1 LWFADSSCQTR
12 IASVQQT
19 ACHVEQPTVMID
31 AQVDA
36 DSCPTTRS
44 FELYEIDAIREMS
57 PHEVDDSG
65 ACVASTLPPDESYV
79 QGAAIDASTLPTL
92 ETVVVGTGAVRG
104 VFSGFGGVPYVPLGS
119 ENTGLLN
126 ESGEPCQP
134 FRFPDGSL
142 RCVPTSF
149 SPATPT
155 ALVYEDASC
164 DGSPL
169 VAWVTKP
176 TCPVNPPLPPGVL
189 FVDPTGCEIA
199 VTELMA
205 VVGQSNASSL
215 YARDAASGACQALAT
230 ISPTAT
236 YLRLGEV
243 LAATTFPDL
252 KPTMRQ

>member
-1 LWFADSSCQTR
+1 
-12 IASVQQT
+12 
-19 ACHVEQPTVMID
+19 
-31 AQVDA
+31 
-36 DSCPTTRS
+36 
-44 FELYEIDAIREMS
+44 
-57 PHEVDDSG
+57 
-65 ACVASTLPPDESYV
+65 
-79 QGAAIDASTLPTL
+79 
-92 ETVVVGTGAVRG
+92 
-104 VFSGFGGVPYVPLGS
+104 VFSGFGGVPYVPLGYG
-119 ENTGLLN
+119 NTGLLN

-149 SPATPT
+149 SPASPT

-176 TCPVNPPLPPGVL
+176 TCPENPPLPPGVL
-189 FVDPTGCEIA
+189 FVDQTGCELA

-230 ISPTAT
+230 ISPTVT

-243 LAATTFPDL
+243 LEATTFPDL
-252 KPTMRQ
+252 KPTLRQ